1 MLNLPMKRLE
11 GKMGKIVYT
20 GGTFDLIHA
29 GHVKFLQEC
38 ATYGEVVVALNTDEF
53 VQEYKNTTPIM
64 TLEERFTVMSAIKH
78 VSRVVVNTGGADSKP
93 TILKVK
99 PDIIAIGSDW
109 AEKNYHKQM
118 GFTQQWLDE
127 QNIQLTYLP
136 YTAGISTTVL
146 KQRIGR
152 M

>member
-1 MLNLPMKRLE
+1 
-11 GKMGKIVYT
+11 MGKIVYT
-20 GGTFDLIHA
+20 GGTFDLLHA
-29 GHVKFLQEC
+29 GHVKFLQQC

-78 VSRVVVNTGGADSKP
+78 VSRVVVNTGGADSKF
-93 TILKVK
+93 TILNVQ
-99 PDIIAIGSDW
+99 PNIIAIGSDW
-109 AEKNYHKQM
+109 FEKNYHKQM

-127 QNIQLTYLP
+127 RNIQLKYLP

-146 KQRIGR
+146 KQRISGA
-152 M
+152 